1 METVED
7 INLIDEESQIPIYNK
22 KCCNKSCIQ
31 TSVCI
36 CLATLF
42 WTFVTILSLG
52 ACFGVIYGFYK
63 LDEYYENRS
72 FNVYNSDLVKCI
84 VTNEN
89 INDANMFVNITRD
102 CLLNLTI
109 RPREYLKNK

>member
-7 INLIDEESQIPIYNK
+7 INLLDEESQILIYNK
-22 KCCNKSCIQ
+22 KCYNRSCI
-31 TSVCI
+31 CF
-36 CLATLF
+36 AMLF

-52 ACFGVIYGFYK
+52 TCVGNIYGFYK
-63 LDEYYENRS
+63 LCVYYEDKS

-84 VTNEN
+84 VTNEK
-89 INDANMFVNITRD
+89 INDTKMLINITRD

-109 RPREYLKNK
+109 KPREYLKNK